1 MVKSLS
7 VKTVGLSLAAL
18 MTQALP
24 LSAQSLLEA
33 APAITRAQPAAS
45 ETILSTRLAPAG
57 PEENKL
63 DGLVPFEQSSSN
75 YRLAGEDD
83 VGRFTFNLSAD
94 QVALGGSLSLPYRN
108 AVSVLPDT
116 SVMDVAVNGK
126 SVGTFRIASPNDF
139 KPEQIKIAG
148 ALLRAGRN
156 EVTLRARQFHRV
168 DCSLEATYELW
179 SELDPKASGFV
190 AAKSDGFNFFDDVLT
205 VARNDAGVTDIR
217 MILPQTATAEMLN
230 DAAPVLQTLALFLNR
245 DDLSVSVGDKPGI
258 GPGIDLYV
266 STDKTRAQLG
276 VASVATAIPYGLSI
290 ADGREKGRAA
300 VSLRGATRAEISSQL
315 LAAIRGPLKESL
327 DSGIFATGTGTIF
340 ADASSRYQLSE
351 TGYETR
357 VFSGRLSRTD
367 FDMVMPADFY
377 PADYDTIGVR
387 LYAATSPGL
396 KRTAQLLVRVNDK
409 VVTSYPFRNTQGEQF
424 EGKLIELPLRA
435 FHPGENK
442 VELLA
447 ELPMEADD
455 ACAPEARND
464 AKPRFILLKNTEI
477 AVPALARIGRLPD
490 IAALVGNA
498 YPYADG
504 KPFDIFVERPDG
516 QSVGAALTMLSRLA
530 LSARNP
536 LNANIRL
543 SAATPT
549 EGRNALVITTE
560 KAFAELGAAGKSE
573 FPPSGFAEEAT
584 ALPSGTD
591 PFKTAAISDDAMLQ
605 ATTAGSGSDDAGALL
620 DAFKKSTTQPNAL
633 SWNARIGSWFTAG
646 GARFAQWLNYDDGA
660 GKTLALKPD
669 QSLLTLSQIPSP
681 EGSATWTVLHARS
694 PRDIALGVRRL
705 VEPGVWGTLDG
716 GSAEIETASL
726 SVNTMPAGTHFIAG
740 MTDKSPANIR
750 RLAAAWFSDNF
761 QFYVLLIVASMGVF
775 GVWLGRAVPRK
786 GVRSDQ

>member
-18 MTQALP
+18 MAQALP

-33 APAITRAQPAAS
+33 APVVTRAQPGAS
-45 ETILSTRLAPAG
+45 DAILSTRAAPVE
-57 PEENKL
+57 PEENTL
-63 DGLVPFEQSSSN
+63 AGLVPFEQSAPS

-83 VGRFTFNLSAD
+83 IGRFTFNLSAE

-116 SVMDVAVNGK
+116 SVMDVTVNGK
-126 SVGTFRIASPNDF
+126 PAGTFRIASPNDF
-139 KPEQIKIAG
+139 KPEQIKVAG
-148 ALLRAGRN
+148 ALLKPGRN

-179 SELDPKASGFV
+179 SELDPKTSGFI

-217 MILPQTATAEMLN
+217 LILPQTATAEMLN
-230 DAAPVLQTLALFLNR
+230 DAAPVLQTLALLMNR
-245 DDLSVSVGDKPGI
+245 DDLSVSVGDKPGT

-266 STDKTRAQLG
+266 STEKTRALLG
-276 VASVATAIPYGLSI
+276 GASAAAAIPYGLSV
-290 ADGREKGRAA
+290 ADAGEPGRAT

-327 DSGIFATGTGTIF
+327 DSGIFANGTGTIR
-340 ADASSRYQLSE
+340 ADASGSYQLSD

-367 FDMVMPADFY
+367 FNMVMPADFY
-377 PADYDTIGVR
+377 PADYDTIGIR
-387 LYAATSPGL
+387 LFAATSPGL
-396 KRTAQLLVRVNDK
+396 KRTAQFLVRVNDK
-409 VVTSYPFRNTQGEQF
+409 VVTSYPFRNTEGEQF

-447 ELPMEADD
+447 EVPMASDD
-455 ACAPEARND
+455 VCAPEARND

-477 AVPALARIGRLPD
+477 TVPALARIGRLPD
-490 IAALVGNA
+490 IAAFAGNA

-504 KPFDIFVERPDG
+504 KPFDVFVERPDG
-516 QSVGAALTMLSRLA
+516 QSVGAALTVLSRLA

-536 LNANIRL
+536 LNANIKL

-549 EGRNALVITTE
+549 EGRNALVITTDQE
-560 KAFAELGAAGKSE
+560 FAELGNAGKGQ
-573 FPPSGFAEEAT
+573 FPPNGFSEDTSAA
-584 ALPSGTD
+584 AVGPD
-591 PFKTAAISDDAMLQ
+591 PFKTAAITDDAMLQ
-605 ATTAGSGSDDAGALL
+605 AVAVSSGNDDADALL
-620 DAFKKSTTQPNAL
+620 DAFKKSTTQSDAM
-633 SWNARIGSWFTAG
+633 SWSGRIGNWFSLG
-646 GARFAQWLNYDDGA
+646 GTRFAQWLNYDDGVN
-660 GKTLALKPD
+660 KTLALKPD

-694 PRDIALGVRRL
+694 PSDVAAGVKRL
-705 VEPGVWGTLDG
+705 VDPAVWSRLDG

-726 SVNTMPAGTHFIAG
+726 SVNTMPAATHFIGG
-740 MTDKSPANIR
+740 MTDQSPANLR

-761 QFYVLLIVASMGVF
+761 QFYVLLIVASMGIF

>member
-18 MTQALP
+18 MVQALP
-24 LSAQSLLEA
+24 ISAQSLLEA
-33 APAITRAQPAAS
+33 APVVTRALPGAS
-45 ETILSTRLAPAG
+45 EAILSTRAAPAET
-57 PEENKL
+57 EEKKIA
-63 DGLVPFEQSSSN
+63 GLVPFEQSAPD

-83 VGRFTFNLSAD
+83 VGRFTFNLSAE

-126 SVGTFRIASPNDF
+126 PAGTFRIASPNDF
-139 KPEQIKIAG
+139 KPEQIKVAG
-148 ALLRAGRN
+148 ALLKAGRN

-179 SELDPKASGFV
+179 SELDPKTSGFV
-190 AAKSDGFNFFDDVLT
+190 AARSDGFNFLDDVLT

-217 MILPQTATAEMLN
+217 LILPQTATAEMLN
-230 DAAPVLQTLALFLNR
+230 DAAPVLQTLALFMNR
-245 DDLSVSVGDKPGI
+245 DDLSVSVGDKPGT

-266 STDKTRAQLG
+266 STEKTRAQLG
-276 VASVATAIPYGLSI
+276 TAVAAIPYGLSV
-290 ADGREKGRAA
+290 ADAGEEGRAM

-327 DSGIFATGTGTIF
+327 DSGIFATGTGTIRV
-340 ADASSRYQLSE
+340 DASSSYQLSD

-367 FDMVMPADFY
+367 FNMVMPADFY
-377 PADYDTIGVR
+377 PADYDTIGIR
-387 LYAATSPGL
+387 LFAATSPGL

-409 VVTSYPFRNTQGEQF
+409 VVTSYPFRDTEGEQF
-424 EGKLIELPLRA
+424 DGKLIELPLRA

-447 ELPMEADD
+447 ELPTASDD

-464 AKPRFILLKNTEI
+464 ARPRFILLKNTEI
-477 AVPALARIGRLPD
+477 TVPALARIGRLPD
-490 IAALVGNA
+490 IAALAGNA

-536 LNANIRL
+536 LNASIRL
-543 SAATPT
+543 SAATAV

-560 KAFAELGAAGKSE
+560 KEFAELGNAGKGE
-573 FPPSGFAEEAT
+573 FPPNGFAEEAN
-584 ALPSGTD
+584 AAFPGAD
-591 PFKTAAISDDAMLQ
+591 PFKTAAISNDVLLQDA
-605 ATTAGSGSDDAGALL
+605 TAEPGTDDAGALL
-620 DAFKKSTTQPNAL
+620 DAFRKSTTQPDAL
-633 SWNARIGSWFTAG
+633 SWNARIGSWFTMG

-660 GKTLALKPD
+660 NKTLALKPD

-705 VEPGVWGTLDG
+705 VEPAVWDRLDG

-726 SVNTMPAGTHFIAG
+726 AVNTLPAGTHFISG
-740 MTDKSPANIR
+740 MTDQSPANIR

-761 QFYVLLIVASMGVF
+761 QFYVLLIVASMGIF
-775 GVWLGRAVPRK
+775 GVWLGRTVPRK